1 METVLPVDDFQSLGG
16 DQQSEEIFRLLSLLS
31 PFAGE
36 VTGLKTSIDTA
47 LTRIRWGLRKHLYLK
62 TTMKTDRTS
71 YNIVLC
77 RKVNNKC
84 ISSVIKRSNI
94 STFSELDGDGK
105 FNLHQNQSQPE
116 AGIHCRTRDN
126 CSITAGLDN
135 DIDQGEM
142 TCDKDSKIQFYCA
155 HFPQISLCLDSA
167 TRSLGGRWSL
177 PTRARPSSP
186 RSPLR
191 TRSSSPSRGS

>member
-1 METVLPVDDFQSLGG
+1 
-16 DQQSEEIFRLLSLLS
+16 
-31 PFAGE
+31 
-36 VTGLKTSIDTA
+36 
-47 LTRIRWGLRKHLYLK
+47 
-62 TTMKTDRTS
+62 MKTDKTS

-142 TCDKDSKIQFYCA
+142 TCDKKGYT
-155 HFPQISLCLDSA
+155 ISLCALSSDFPLLGFGNKEVGREVESPHSGTPLLPEISA
-167 TRSLGGRWSL
+167 PDPFIISKSRQLNRRVTLNVGGVRHEVMWAMLEQVPRSRLGKLATAGTHEQVLGTPGAAVSL
-177 PTRARPSSP
+177 SFSP
-186 RSPLR
+186 RF
-191 TRSSSPSRGS
+191 